1 MTVQDEG
8 LAGAA
13 AALRAA
19 FDGSF
24 AELQAADA
32 ASYTDLLA
40 IRVGEHP
47 YALRLSEVLAVHTDR
62 KLVPVPGPRP
72 ELLGLVGLRGLVVP
86 VYDLRQLLG
95 YAAGPPPRWLAVAR
109 NGSPIAVAF
118 EAFEAHLRVADSEV
132 ITAEAGAT
140 ALHSFARGS
149 IRTSSGPRP
158 LIHLPSLIGSV
169 TRGTGRASDPVRDPV
184 REERR

>member
-1 MTVQDEG
+1 MTLPAKG

-13 AALRAA
+13 ATLRAA
-19 FDGSF
+19 FDGGF
-24 AELQAADA
+24 AEPQAAEPA
-32 ASYTDLLA
+32 AHTDLLA

-47 YALRLSEVLAVHTDR
+47 YALRLTEVLAVHTDR

-86 VYDLRQLLG
+86 VYDLRLLLG
-95 YAAGPPPRWLAVAR
+95 YAAGPVPRWLAVAR
-109 NGSPIAVAF
+109 SGSPFAVAF
-118 EAFEAHLRVADSEV
+118 EVFEAHLRVADSEV
-132 ITAEAGAT
+132 ISAETGAV
-140 ALHSFARGS
+140 ALHPFVRGS

-158 LIHLPSLIGSV
+158 LIHLPALIGSV
-169 TRGTGRASDPVRDPV
+169 TRGTGRPGDPA